1 VAQDQPGNTIEQP
14 GGTTA
19 IRERKSNQEAQQ
31 QTENTRANRKHNK
44 KHKTADITV
53 GGGTASESTTA
64 IRKRATESTVARQ
77 RAVHKKPLLKR
88 GSLLS
93 GKR

>member
-1 VAQDQPGNTIEQP
+1 MRNQGALERPGNKSNQGALEQP

-19 IRERKSNQEAQQ
+19 SIEHKSNQEAQQ
-31 QTENTRANRKHNK
+31 
-44 KHKTADITV
+44 KHKTGDITA
-53 GGGTASESTTA
+53 GGGTAAESTTA
-64 IRKRATESTVARQ
+64 IRKRATTESTVAWQ
-77 RAVHKKPLLKR
+77 RAVHRKPLLKR